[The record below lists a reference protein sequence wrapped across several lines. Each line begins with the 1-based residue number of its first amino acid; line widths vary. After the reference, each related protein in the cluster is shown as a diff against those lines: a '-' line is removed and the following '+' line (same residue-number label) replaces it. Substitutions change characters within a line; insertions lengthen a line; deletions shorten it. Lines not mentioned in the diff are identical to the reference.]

1 MPVPQVV
8 QMNNFFCQYLQVGC
22 FQSKKISKVFISTPY
37 DHRDWGAVR
46 FFLNLSNHFIVGS
59 FETWDE
65 QARFYLSRYFALACR
80 KSSHFNSQVVTLD
93 FTWNCCRFLKAK
105 NFSRN
110 PGQFRWVIRETRHF
124 NPSRNS
130 QNGIS
135 EPRLFQRPRTM
146 LKILKFQ
153 WGPPIFPK
161 ITGDKVSLW
170 PGRKPFIYLLGRHN
184 LGRGRH
190 F

>member
-1 MPVPQVV
+1 
-8 QMNNFFCQYLQVGC
+8 MNNFFCQYLQVGC
-22 FQSKKISKVFISTPY
+22 FQSKKISEVFISTPS

-46 FFLNLSNHFIVGS
+46 FFLNLSNQFIVGS

-65 QARFYLSRYFALACR
+65 QARFYLSRYFALACH
-80 KSSHFNSQVVTLD
+80 KSSHFNSRVVTLD
-93 FTWNCCRFLKAK
+93 FTWNCFKFMKAK
-105 NFSRN
+105 NFSKN

-146 LKILKFQ
+146 LKILNFNGDHQFFQ
-153 WGPPIFPK
+153 K
-161 ITGDKVSLW
+161 ITEDKVPLW
-170 PGRKPFIYLLGRHN
+170 PG
-184 LGRGRH
+184 
-190 F
+190 